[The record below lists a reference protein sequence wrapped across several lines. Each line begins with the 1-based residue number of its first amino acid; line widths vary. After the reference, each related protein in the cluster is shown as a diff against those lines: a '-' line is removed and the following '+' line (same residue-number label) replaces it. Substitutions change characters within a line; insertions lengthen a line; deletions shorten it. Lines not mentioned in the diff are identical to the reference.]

1 LESTNKKEIFDA
13 LSGSPR
19 NVVVVS
25 HTSPDGDALG
35 SALAMQS
42 LLIGLGHCA
51 TVILPDSFPDY
62 YAWLP
67 GIDEAI
73 IAEEYPEKVKT
84 VIDAADLQII
94 VDMNALKR
102 AQQLESLLKA
112 VDVQRIL
119 IDHHIFPEDIFDL
132 TFSDITASST
142 SELVYEFIDEFRPD
156 LMNLSMAECI
166 YTGIVTDT
174 GNFFHGNLT
183 ARTFNI
189 TAKLIEKGVDVIRI
203 NQLVY
208 NTFSENRLRLLGY
221 SISERMRVLPDKKSA
236 YIFLTADDLKRFGHT
251 EGDTEGIVNYGLSLK
266 GIHISVLFLE
276 KPEFI
281 KLSLRSEGD
290 INVNLIAS
298 KYFNG
303 GGHKNASGAHFY
315 GSMEEAINVLL
326 KALDEL

>member
-1 LESTNKKEIFDA
+1 MESQNKKEIFNA
-13 LSGSPR
+13 LSGNHR
-19 NVVVVS
+19 NIVVVS

-42 LLIGLGHCA
+42 MLIGLGHCA
-51 TVILPDSFPDY
+51 TVVLPDSFPDY
-62 YAWLP
+62 YSWLP
-67 GIDEAI
+67 GIAEAI
-73 IAEEYPEKVKT
+73 IAEDHPDKAKA
-84 VIDAADLQII
+84 VIEAADLQLI

-102 AQQLESLLKA
+102 AQKLEPILSGVNA
-112 VDVQRIL
+112 QRIL
-119 IDHHIFPEDIFDL
+119 IDHHILPENIFDL
-132 TFSDITASST
+132 TFSDVNASST

-156 LMNLSMAECI
+156 LMNMAIAECI

-183 ARTFNI
+183 SRTFNI

-221 SISERMRVLPDKKSA
+221 SISERLNVLSNKNAA
-236 YIFLTADDLKRFGHT
+236 YIYLTADDLKRFDHT

-266 GIHISVLFLE
+266 GIYISVLFLE

-290 INVNLIAS
+290 INVNTIAS

-315 GSMEEAINVLL
+315 GTMEEAINLFL
-326 KALDEL
+326 KALEEL

>member
-1 LESTNKKEIFDA
+1 LESTHKKEIFDA
-13 LSGSPR
+13 LSGNHR

-35 SALAMQS
+35 AALAMQS

-51 TVILPDSFPDY
+51 TVVLPDSFPDY
-62 YAWLP
+62 YSWLF
-67 GIDEAI
+67 GIGEVI
-73 IAEEYPEKVKT
+73 IASECPDKAKT
-84 VIDAADLQII
+84 VIEAADLQLI

-102 AQQLESLLKA
+102 AQSLESVLRSVA
-112 VDVQRIL
+112 VQRIL
-119 IDHHIFPEDIFDL
+119 IDHHIFPENVFDL
-132 TFSDITASST
+132 AISDVNASST
-142 SELVYEFIDEFRPD
+142 CELVYEFIDEFRPD

-166 YTGIVTDT
+166 YTGIATDT

-189 TAKLIEKGVDVIRI
+189 TAKLIDKGVDVIRI

-208 NTFSENRLRLLGY
+208 NAFSENRLRLLGF
-221 SISERMRVLPDKKSA
+221 SISERLHVLTNKNAA
-236 YIFLTADDLKRFGHT
+236 YIYLTADDLNQFGHN

-281 KLSLRSEGD
+281 KLSLRSEGE

-298 KYFNG
+298 KYFDG

-315 GSMEEAINVLL
+315 GTMEEAINLFL
-326 KALDEL
+326 KALEEL